1 MKKIKYI
8 YVLESL
14 SCSVKSYL
22 NFFKLHDVTGEL
34 GDGDGE
40 GRVQDTVGC
49 CPVLKQCVRQ
59 LYAAV

>member
-1 MKKIKYI
+1 MMLIH
-8 YVLESL
+8 L
-14 SCSVKSYL
+14 SVDI
-22 NFFKLHDVTGEL
+22 NHDVTGEL
-34 GDGDGE
+34 GDGEGE